1 MNVARALLG
10 AIGLGGLWIA
20 AAAPLAA
27 AEAIDVPVLARAIAR
42 GELLDATDFSA
53 EPRPMVQ
60 ARGAI
65 AVRDAQGKEALRNLP
80 AGTVVKATDI
90 APPRLVRRGEP
101 VMIAVRQ
108 GALVITTQGKALS
121 SGGAGDLV
129 RVVALS
135 TSRTLDAI
143 VEKSGTVRVAAP

>member
-27 AEAIDVPVLARAIAR
+27 AEAIDVPVLARAITR
-42 GELLDATDFSA
+42 GELLDATDFSS

-90 APPRLVRRGEP
+90 ASPRLVKRGEP
-101 VMIAVRQ
+101 VVIAVRQ

-143 VEKSGTVRVAAP
+143 VEKSGTVRVVAP